1 MKPRIEHPKVF
12 ISYAWAS
19 DEYQD
24 KVLALAT
31 DLIGDGVDVILD
43 KWSLKEGN
51 DTFAF
56 MEHCVTD
63 PTVTN
68 VLILLDPLYEKKA
81 LLKKSFYQ
89 LFFSE
94 GTMVQYPN
102 LRI

>member
-56 MEHCVTD
+56 MEHCVTNAVPD
-63 PTVTN
+63 TIKF
-68 VLILLDPLYEKKA
+68 L
-81 LLKKSFYQ
+81 
-89 LFFSE
+89 
-94 GTMVQYPN
+94 
-102 LRI
+102 